1 MLFLHALLEIRAA
14 PCKGMG
20 SARPLEHQGCCRGDA
35 TSVAMSWHVTSAWP
49 PSRGGCCI
57 WGTPTSWHS
66 RAGHAACRGARCSPK
81 PRQGLGKGDG
91 EGGGGGERGEEP
103 AKHHSGLHF
112 IAMATSWKPYRI
124 GAAEHQIRE
133 AAAGRTLAPHARSRA
148 PQVLGDRVS
157 GEPGGP
163 FPPLVR
169 GTASQG
175 SFFSSRRVQDAVPCA
190 LSLFPPSFHPLHQGG
205 SPATAPVILEKS

>member
-1 MLFLHALLEIRAA
+1 MI
-14 PCKGMG
+14 P
-20 SARPLEHQGCCRGDA
+20 PP
-35 TSVAMSWHVTSAWP
+35 WP
-49 PSRGGCCI
+49 
-57 WGTPTSWHS
+57 
-66 RAGHAACRGARCSPK
+66 RAGTLQVPGLHPRGAAAFGAPQQAGTAGQGTQPGAQCSPK

-157 GEPGGP
+157 EEPGGP

-169 GTASQG
+169 GTASRG

-190 LSLFPPSFHPLHQGG
+190 LSLLPPSFHPLHQGG